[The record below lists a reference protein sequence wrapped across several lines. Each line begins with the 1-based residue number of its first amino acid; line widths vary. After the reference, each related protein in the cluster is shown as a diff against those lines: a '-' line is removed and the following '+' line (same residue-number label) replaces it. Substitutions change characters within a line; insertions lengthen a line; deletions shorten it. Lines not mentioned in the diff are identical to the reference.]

1 MNLFYQF
8 LTQGYPLKDLLY
20 YLYVRSLAEKE
31 LAILIIK
38 LPSNQDVRSVK
49 ITNKKCFKI
58 AKMYFENVLAISNE
72 HTGDPLLDNAPE
84 VAAENFVEI
93 CIQDARLE
101 ELYEEVSN
109 KLQLSFFLM
118 KLLNEFKH

>member
-1 MNLFYQF
+1 MDQSGFDLLASTEQHRGSSSEVNLFYQF
-8 LTQGYPLKDLLY
+8 LTQAYPLKELLY

-31 LAILIIK
+31 LAIMITK
-38 LPSNQDVRSVK
+38 LPSNQDVRSVM

-58 AKMYFENVLAISNE
+58 AKMYFENVLAINNE
-72 HTGDPLLDNAPE
+72 MAMDNGPD

-101 ELYEEVSN
+101 ELFDEA
-109 KLQLSFFLM
+109 
-118 KLLNEFKH
+118 

>member
-1 MNLFYQF
+1 MF
-8 LTQGYPLKDLLY
+8 LTQQYPLKELLY

-31 LAILIIK
+31 LALMITK

-58 AKMYFENVLAISNE
+58 AKMYFENVLAVQNE
-72 HTGDPLLDNAPE
+72 MDQVMDNGPE

-93 CIQDARLE
+93 CI
-101 ELYEEVSN
+101 
-109 KLQLSFFLM
+109 
-118 KLLNEFKH
+118 